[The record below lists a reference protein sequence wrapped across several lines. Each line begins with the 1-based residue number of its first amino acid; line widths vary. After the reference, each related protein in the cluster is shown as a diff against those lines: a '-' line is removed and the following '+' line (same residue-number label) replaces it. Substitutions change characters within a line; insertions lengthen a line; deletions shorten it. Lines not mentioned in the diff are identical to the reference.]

1 METAINSLH
10 FNTMLTHNPM
20 NTFTRPVNFKK
31 LIGSIALCELIG
43 IVAGLFTINAIKEW
57 YVYLNKPEFNPPN
70 WIFGPVWT
78 LLYLLM
84 GIAFYNTLKSNI
96 KDSNYHSSISLFW
109 VQLTL
114 NFLWTIAFF
123 GMRNPTF
130 AFAIII
136 TLIASICV
144 WTLYLQKVHR
154 ASAYL
159 QIPYLL
165 WCCFACVLNY
175 YIIRLN

>member
-1 METAINSLH
+1 
-10 FNTMLTHNPM
+10 M
-20 NTFTRPVNFKK
+20 NTLTRNIDIKK
-31 LIGSIALCELIG
+31 LAGAIALCELIG
-43 IVAGLFTINAIKEW
+43 MIAAFFTINAIKNW

-84 GIAFYNTLKSNI
+84 GIAFYNTMKYEFKQNDDY
-96 KDSNYHSSISLFW
+96 KHAVALFW

-123 GMRNPTF
+123 GFRNPIL
-130 AFAIII
+130 AFVIII
-136 TLIASICV
+136 ALIASICF
-144 WTLYLQKVHR
+144 WIMKLQKLHKT
-154 ASAYL
+154 SAYL

-165 WCCFACVLNY
+165 WCCFATVLNY
-175 YIIRLN
+175 YIIHLN

>member
-1 METAINSLH
+1 
-10 FNTMLTHNPM
+10 M
-20 NTFTRPVNFKK
+20 NTLTKPTNLKK
-31 LIGSIALCELIG
+31 LIGSIALCEVIG
-43 IVAGLFTINAIKEW
+43 ILAGLFTINAIKEW
-57 YVYLNKPEFNPPN
+57 YVYLNKPDFNPPN

-84 GIAFYNTLKSNI
+84 GIAFYNTLKSEL
-96 KDSNYHSSISLFW
+96 KGSDYVKSISMFC

-123 GMRNPTF
+123 GMRNPML
-130 AFAIII
+130 AFVIII
-136 TLIASICV
+136 ALIASICT
-144 WTLYLQKVHR
+144 WILYLQKVHKP
-154 ASAYL
+154 SAYL

-175 YIIRLN
+175 YIIKLN